1 MYTFNEEG
9 YSVFFQ
15 YNCERG
21 EIQENIENIDI
32 LYINDNHFNLLIPNK
47 VNGER
52 KNDIIRNNIN
62 ITNLKSIILE
72 DKSKSN
78 RKLMKDLKIH
88 FKQKNYVDY
97 PRNNLTN
104 YYNEIY
110 TYLLDNKIPQRL
122 EYSGEKSRK
131 TMEKKELGLKN

>member
-1 MYTFNEEG
+1 M
-9 YSVFFQ
+9 
-15 YNCERG
+15 
-21 EIQENIENIDI
+21 
-32 LYINDNHFNLLIPNK
+32 LIPNK

-78 RKLMKDLKIH
+78 RKLMKDLKIE

-110 TYLLDNKIPQRL
+110 TYLLDNKMPQRL
-122 EYSGEKSRK
+122 
-131 TMEKKELGLKN
+131 